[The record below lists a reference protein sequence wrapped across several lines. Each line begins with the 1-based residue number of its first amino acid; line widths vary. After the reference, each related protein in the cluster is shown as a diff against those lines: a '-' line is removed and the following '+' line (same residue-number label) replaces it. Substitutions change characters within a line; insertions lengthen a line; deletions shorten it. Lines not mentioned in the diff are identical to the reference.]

1 MNRNTSK
8 IFIILVVNN
17 AMIIPE
23 DLLFQHGA
31 LLKSYSESELIFSE
45 GSTSKYYY
53 QLQEG
58 TVKICNIFDDG
69 KEFVHG
75 FPFKGH
81 CFGESYL
88 LTDKPYAINAT
99 ALTTCSIVCL
109 TKDAYLNLVK
119 ENQEVLLDVNRYTAE
134 RLHFRY
140 LVSSFL
146 AISDPLI
153 RIQKLLDHLKDYF
166 GYSEPYSFHVPFTRH
181 QIASLTGLRVETII
195 RVIKKMQALKLLK
208 IDRSKIYY

>member
-1 MNRNTSK
+1 
-8 IFIILVVNN
+8 
-17 AMIIPE
+17 MIIAE
-23 DLLFQHGA
+23 ELLFQQGA
-31 LLKSYSESELIFSE
+31 VIKNYRESEIIFSE

-53 QLQEG
+53 QIQEG
-58 TVKICNIFDDG
+58 TVKISNIFDDG

-88 LTDKPYAINAT
+88 LTDKPYAISAT
-99 ALTTCSIVCL
+99 ALTSCKIICL
-109 TKDAYLNLVK
+109 AKEVYLNLVK
-119 ENQEVLLDVNRYTAE
+119 NNTQLLLDVNRYTAE

-146 AISDPLI
+146 AISNPLI

-166 GYSEPYSFHVPFTRH
+166 GYSERYSFNVPFTRH
-181 QIASLTGLRVETII
+181 QLASLTGLRVETII
-195 RVIKKMQALKLLK
+195 RVIKKMQTLQLLK
-208 IDRSKIYY
+208 IENSKIYY